1 MLSEW
6 DRNLNITNTATYP
19 VGRQQ
24 MSDNS
29 CNIYKHYSEIS
40 NKEISL
46 DILSSVC
53 AGNYNLHLLLNKN
66 SQWRTAGYT
75 GNQQ

>member
-1 MLSEW
+1 MRKKSKYYQHS
-6 DRNLNITNTATYP
+6 ATYP

-24 MSDNS
+24 ISDNS
-29 CNIYKHYSEIS
+29 CSIYKHYSEIS
-40 NKEISL
+40 NKKISL
-46 DILSSVC
+46 DILSSVG
-53 AGNYNLHLLLNKN
+53 AGKYNLRLLLNKN